1 MSTNTPSKNS
11 PIAAA
16 EGEEKTPEAHVL
28 VVDDNRD
35 IVRVIRRILNT
46 QNYRISE
53 ASDGEQA
60 LSLAR
65 EHLPDLILLD
75 VMLPKKDGLDVCRE
89 LKSDPATAGIMIILV
104 TGRAS
109 VDHRVQGF
117 EAGAD
122 DYVPKP
128 FHVPELLARTRTA
141 LRLKNL
147 TDDLEKRNHQLI
159 KSQNDLIRSEKMAT
173 TGLLASG
180 IAHEFNN
187 IMAGISAYAQ
197 LARKDPSH
205 RESLV
210 DVALTQTSRALELT
224 RSLSTYNRTNVS
236 EGHCDAVT
244 VIEGA
249 LCLVAKEIEKRG
261 ARVSTE
267 WEGNARVAV
276 RPGQLQEVVLNL
288 VLNAVH
294 AVKEGEGRIVVKAAP
309 SPDPKMLEIEVTDN
323 GDGIPEQNR
332 ERIFD
337 PFFTTKG
344 ALGGGNA
351 QGTGLGLTVC
361 YNIVNAHR
369 GKLDLTSTMGKGT
382 TFRVTLPRHAGTTNE
397 ESGEEIDAESNSS
410 TAATPTSEKLRVLVV
425 DGEEPPHGSLREFF
439 SAHEV
444 RYCSGVEDAI
454 ESYSAQPFDYVILD
468 VCIPGS
474 INGFAAFDRFQHFD
488 PPPRIIFSSGHFPDE
503 TFQKYIVRAHG
514 HLLKPFKLEDLAE
527 LLGVQWE
534 PTSAGSQA

>member
-173 TGLLASG
+173 IGLLASG

-294 AVKEGEGRIVVKAAP
+294 AVKEGEGRIAVKAAP
-309 SPDPKMLEIEVTDN
+309 SPDPKMLEIEVADN

-351 QGTGLGLTVC
+351 QGTGLGLAVC